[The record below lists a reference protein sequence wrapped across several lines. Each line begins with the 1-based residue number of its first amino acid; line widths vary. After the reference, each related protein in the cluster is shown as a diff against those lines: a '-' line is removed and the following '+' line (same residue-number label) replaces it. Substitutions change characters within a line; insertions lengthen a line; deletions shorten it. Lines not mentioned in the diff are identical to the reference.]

1 MRYGHKAGHGGL
13 MTYDKQQVPVRGGEL
28 TVGRW
33 GGGDEVVIAAH
44 GITGNHLAWAAI
56 ADALDGDVTLVAPD
70 LRGRGRSS
78 ALPGPYGM
86 ATHAA
91 DCAAVLDHLGVDRAV
106 WLGHSMGGFVV
117 AMAAE
122 RHPDR
127 VRSLVAVDGG
137 LPIPVSIPSDA
148 DVEALVRSVIGP
160 ALDRLDLSWPAV
172 DDYVDFF
179 RAHPAFAPPN
189 DWSDA
194 VEQYVRY
201 DAVVGDDGRVRSSV
215 SKDAVLEDGGAIIA
229 QPDSVSALSR
239 VTAPTTLL
247 WAPRGLLDQ
256 TPGLYP
262 PDLVA
267 RSDKELAHLHAVEV
281 EDTNHYT
288 IVFAP
293 AAVGT
298 VADAIRA
305 AVAA

>member
-1 MRYGHKAGHGGL
+1 
-13 MTYDKQQVPVRGGEL
+13 MTYDVLQVPVRGGDL
-28 TVGRW
+28 TVGSW
-33 GGGDEVVIAAH
+33 GGGAEVVIAAH
-44 GITGNHLAWAAI
+44 GITGNHLGWAAV
-56 ADALDGDVTLVAPD
+56 AGALDGDVTLVAPD
-70 LRGRGRSS
+70 LRGRGRSNG
-78 ALPGPYGM
+78 LPGPFGT
-86 ATHAA
+86 ATHAD
-91 DCAAVLDHLGVDRAV
+91 DCAAVLDHLGVDRTV
-106 WLGHSMGGFVV
+106 WVGHSMGGFVV

-122 RHPDR
+122 RHPAR

-160 ALDRLDLSWPAV
+160 ALERLDLSWPTV
-172 DDYVDFF
+172 DDYVGFF
-179 RAHPAFAPPN
+179 RAHPALASPN
-189 DWSDA
+189 QWSAA
-194 VEQYVRY
+194 VEDYVRY

-215 SKDAVLEDGGAIIA
+215 AKNAVLEDGGAIIT
-229 QPDSVSALSR
+229 QPESVSALSR
-239 VTAPTTLL
+239 VAAPTTLL

-267 RSDKELAHLHAVEV
+267 RSGKELAHLHAIEV
-281 EDTNHYT
+281 EDVNHYT

-293 AAVGT
+293 AAAGA

>member
-1 MRYGHKAGHGGL
+1 
-13 MTYDKQQVPVRGGEL
+13 MTYDVLQVPVRGGDL

-33 GGGDEVVIAAH
+33 GGGEEIVIAAH
-44 GITGNHLAWAAI
+44 GITGNHIAWAAV
-56 ADALDGDVTLVAPD
+56 AEALEGDVTLVAPD
-70 LRGRGRSS
+70 LRGRGRSN
-78 ALPGPYGM
+78 ALLGPFGTR
-86 ATHAA
+86 THAD
-91 DCAAVLDHLGVDRAV
+91 DCVSVLDHLGVGRAV

-127 VRSLVAVDGG
+127 VRSLVAIDGG

-148 DVEALVRSVIGP
+148 DVEALLRSVIGP
-160 ALDRLDLSWPAV
+160 ALDRLDLSWPTV

-189 DWSDA
+189 EWSDT
-194 VEQYVRY
+194 VEAYVRY
-201 DAVVGDDGRVRSSV
+201 DAVVGDDGRIRSSV
-215 SKDAVLEDGGAIIA
+215 AKDAVLEDGGAITTE
-229 QPDSVSALSR
+229 PDSVSALSR
-239 VTAPTTLL
+239 VKAPTTLL

-256 TPGLYP
+256 TPGMYP
-262 PDLVA
+262 PELVSQ
-267 RSDKELAHLHAVEV
+267 SDKELAHLHAVKV

-293 AAVGT
+293 AAVRA

-305 AVAA
+305 AAAA